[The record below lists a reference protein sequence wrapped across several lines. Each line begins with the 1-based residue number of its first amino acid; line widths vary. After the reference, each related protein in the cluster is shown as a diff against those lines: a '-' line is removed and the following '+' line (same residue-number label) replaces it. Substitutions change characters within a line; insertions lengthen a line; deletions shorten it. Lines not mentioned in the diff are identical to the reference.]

1 MVYIVDSHA
10 LVWFLEGNQRL
21 SDRAKEVLSDQSAQL
36 VIPSIALAE
45 ITYLYARKRIRT
57 NIQQVLSDVASAD
70 NCTIYPL
77 DEQVVQRIPEN
88 LELHDGIVVAT
99 ALTYRELLDNDV
111 VVITKDRTITESGL
125 IPVLW

>member
-21 SDRAKEVLSDQSAQL
+21 SDRAKEVLGDQSAQL

-45 ITYLYARKRIRT
+45 IAYLYAHKRIRT

-77 DEQVVQRIPEN
+77 DEQVVQRIPES